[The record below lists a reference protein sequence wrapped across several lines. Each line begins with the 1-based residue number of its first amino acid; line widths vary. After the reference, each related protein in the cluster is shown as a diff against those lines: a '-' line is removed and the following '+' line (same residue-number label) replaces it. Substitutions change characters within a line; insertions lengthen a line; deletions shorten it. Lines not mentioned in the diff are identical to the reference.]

1 MTMSETPPPS
11 LLPEV
16 HPVRVRGASWLS
28 GLKTRCVSLRSW
40 ASPGEPVLVLHP
52 DGSQSVWRGGLR
64 VPDGARRKTPK
75 FVAIQVAEELVLRR
89 SLVLPRM
96 SQPHSAEALLLE
108 VRSNS
113 PFPPEELAWGSLVRD
128 LEGGQKH
135 ADIVLTSRRHVS
147 GFLQDRW
154 PELATAAKAP
164 EVWALSGEHLPVV
177 IGGYGES
184 RRLRGAAVAQ
194 RWNWALA
201 GLALALATMAAMTP
215 TIQLRQ
221 RALEAAGAFDAVLR
235 RVSPLVRKRDELAA
249 LNDRVRSLDLIAADR
264 VDPAGVMESLTQ
276 ILPDD
281 TYLYSL
287 DIQKTKITASGFTAD
302 ASALLQKLSSDPRL
316 RNVKAP
322 TAVTRQ
328 AGAAKEA
335 FVIEFTMA
343 PKALPAGAAI
353 ASVSGVSP
361 AAAVAA
367 SGVAAPVATAA
378 ASAPGLP
385 ASFAAA
391 PAPPAAMPTLAP
403 VPARPPAKGAPA
415 AGGGTSPFVIGGS
428 R

>member
-11 LLPEV
+11 LLPEA
-16 HPVRVRGASWLS
+16 HPVRARGASWLS
-28 GLKTRCVSLRSW
+28 GLKPRRVSLRSW

-75 FVAIQVAEELVLRR
+75 FVAIQLPEELVLRR

-177 IGGYGES
+177 IRGYGES
-184 RRLRGAAVAQ
+184 RRLHGAAVAQ

-221 RALEAAGAFDAVLR
+221 RALEAADAFDAVLR

-249 LNDRVRSLDLIAADR
+249 LNDRVRSLDMIAADR

-287 DIQKTKITASGFTAD
+287 DIQKAKITASGFTAD

-335 FVIEFTMA
+335 FVIEFTMT
-343 PKALPAGAAI
+343 PKVLPAGAAI
-353 ASVSGVSP
+353 AGLSGVTP

-367 SGVAAPVATAA
+367 SGAPAPLATVA

-385 ASFAAA
+385 ASVAAA
-391 PAPPAAMPTLAP
+391 PTPTAVPALAP
-403 VPARPPAKGAPA
+403 VPVRAPAKGAPA
-415 AGGGTSPFVIGGS
+415 TAAGTSPFVIGGS

>member
-28 GLKTRCVSLRSW
+28 GLKTRGVSLRSW

-64 VPDGARRKTPK
+64 VPDGARPKTPK
-75 FVAIQVAEELVLRR
+75 FVAIQLPEELVLRR

-96 SQPHSAEALLLE
+96 SQPHGAEALLLE

-177 IGGYGES
+177 IRGYGES
-184 RRLRGAAVAQ
+184 RRLHGAAVAQ

-201 GLALALATMAAMTP
+201 GLALALAALAAMTP

-221 RALEAAGAFDAVLR
+221 RALEAADAFDAVLR
-235 RVSPLVRKRDELAA
+235 RVSPLVRKRDDLAA

-302 ASALLQKLSSDPRL
+302 ASALLQKLSSDARL

-343 PKALPAGAAI
+343 PKVLPAGAAI
-353 ASVSGVSP
+353 AGLSGVTP
-361 AAAVAA
+361 VAAVAA
-367 SGVAAPVATAA
+367 SGAPAPLATAA

-385 ASFAAA
+385 ASVAAA
-391 PAPPAAMPTLAP
+391 PTPTAVPTLAP
-403 VPARPPAKGAPA
+403 VPVRAPAKGAPVTA
-415 AGGGTSPFVIGGS
+415 AGTSPFVIGGS

>member
-11 LLPEV
+11 LLPEI

-28 GLKTRCVSLRSW
+28 GLKTRGVSLRSW

-75 FVAIQVAEELVLRR
+75 FVAIQLPEELLLRR

-154 PELATAAKAP
+154 LELAAAAKAP

-177 IGGYGES
+177 IRGYGES
-184 RRLRGAAVAQ
+184 RRLHGAAVVR

-221 RALEAAGAFDAVLR
+221 RALEAADAFDAVLR

-343 PKALPAGAAI
+343 PKVLPAGAAI
-353 ASVSGVSP
+353 AGLAGVTP
-361 AAAVAA
+361 VATVAA
-367 SGVAAPVATAA
+367 FGAPASLATAA

-385 ASFAAA
+385 ASVAAA
-391 PAPPAAMPTLAP
+391 PTPAAVPTLAP
-403 VPARPPAKGAPA
+403 APVRSPAKGAPA
-415 AGGGTSPFVIGGS
+415 TGGGTSPFVIGGS

>member
-11 LLPEV
+11 LQPEV
-16 HPVRVRGASWLS
+16 RPVRMRGASSLS
-28 GLKTRCVSLRSW
+28 GPRTRGVSLRSW

-64 VPDGARRKTPK
+64 VPDGAQRKPPK
-75 FVAIQVAEELVLRR
+75 FVAIQLPEELVLRR

-96 SQPHSAEALLLE
+96 SQPLGAEALLLE

-113 PFPPEELAWGSLVRD
+113 PFPPEELAWGSLLRD

-177 IGGYGES
+177 IRGYGES
-184 RRLRGAAVAQ
+184 RRLHGAAVAQ

-221 RALEAAGAFDAVLR
+221 RALEAADAYEAVLR

-302 ASALLQKLSSDPRL
+302 ASALLQKLSSDSRL

-343 PKALPAGAAI
+343 PKVLPAGAAI
-353 ASVSGVSP
+353 AGLSGVSP

-367 SGVAAPVATAA
+367 SGVPAAPVATAA

-385 ASFAAA
+385 ASVAAA
-391 PAPPAAMPTLAP
+391 PAPSAMPTLAP
-403 VPARPPAKGAPA
+403 VPVRAPAKVSPA
-415 AGGGTSPFVIGGS
+415 TGGGTSPFVIGGS